1 MTKENKERG
10 RDRERGEHERNRD
23 RDRGDKVK
31 GKRGANAE
39 GDSGLRERLVHVR
52 RTAKVVK
59 GGRIFGFSVIV
70 VVGDGQGKVGI
81 GQGKAREV
89 PQAIQKATESARRNM
104 RKVELKGSTIFH
116 QVIGRHGATKVVML
130 PAAEGTGLIAGG
142 AMRAIF
148 EVMGIR
154 DILAKCIG
162 SRSPVNVVRATLNAM
177 DQLIN
182 VEAVAARRGLTVKDI
197 FEKE

>member
-1 MTKENKERG
+1 MYKSESQVHVTATNI
-10 RDRERGEHERNRD
+10 
-23 RDRGDKVK
+23 
-31 GKRGANAE
+31 AA
-39 GDSGLRERLVHVR
+39 GDSMREKLVNIR

-59 GGRIFGFSVIV
+59 GGRIFGFSAIV
-70 VVGDGQGKVGI
+70 VIGDAKGRIGF

-104 RKVELKGSTIFH
+104 RKIELKGSTIYH
-116 QVIGRHGATKVVML
+116 QVVGRHGASKVVML

-142 AMRAIF
+142 AMRAVF

-162 SRSPVNVVRATLNAM
+162 SRCPVNVVRATLDALE
-177 DQLIN
+177 QLTTP
-182 VEAVAARRGLTVKDI
+182 ESVAARRGLDVKDI
-197 FEKE
+197 VEKVEEEVYE